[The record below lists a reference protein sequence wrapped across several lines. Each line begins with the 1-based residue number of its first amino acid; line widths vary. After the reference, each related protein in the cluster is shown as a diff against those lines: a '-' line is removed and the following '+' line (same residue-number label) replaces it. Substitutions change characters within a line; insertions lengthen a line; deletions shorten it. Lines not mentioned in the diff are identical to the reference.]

1 MKKGIFAILLVFLLC
16 GCAGEEGQTTG
27 LLMTTQAPAATS
39 GTIYLL
45 GYHFESENPLLSKN
59 TTNQQMFSL
68 IYDSLYEINE
78 KFEPTEQLATGLTM
92 NSDLEYTVVL
102 RPGVSFHD
110 GTALTSS
117 DVVSTVEFL
126 LKNDTAYRYYVRNIA
141 SVSKSGEEAVRFRLK
156 EPAQNFKAQLIFP
169 IVSAKMLNSGD
180 SSMNGTGKYK
190 VENYVQR
197 KKILLVSNENYFQKI
212 NPEVKKIEIQLMPD
226 KETANYA
233 YSSGL
238 ADVYMQDILDS
249 TASAVSKSG
258 AATVEYT
265 GNEYGCMLF
274 QMSNPIFRDVNVR
287 RAILMGIHRDKLISD
302 VLFSHAVK
310 AETPVNPASYL
321 VNPNAKSEYNVEQAK
336 ALLKESGWESDPA
349 DGLLKKSDNPKE
361 ILRFSLLIN
370 NSSEF
375 KKQLAASI
383 KEDMSYL
390 GIEVSVVE
398 KDFAD
403 YEKDYRSGKF
413 DAVLINTLMG
423 FDYDFTSFLATGN
436 NICNYSNEMTDLI
449 LKNIGETDGVEKTNY
464 YNRLQEN
471 FIENVPHVSLYY
483 TKTNLLS
490 TSKLKKGLNPTAFS
504 IYHNIENWS
513 FRE

>member
-1 MKKGIFAILLVFLLC
+1 MKKVICTLLFALLLC

-27 LLMTTQAPAATS
+27 LLMSTQTPAGTS
-39 GTIYLL
+39 GTVYLL
-45 GYHFESENPLLSKN
+45 GYNFESENPLLSKN

-68 IYDSLYEINE
+68 IYDSLYGIDE
-78 KFEPTEQLATGLTM
+78 KFEPTESLAAGITM
-92 NSDLEYTVVL
+92 NSDRQYTVVL
-102 RPGVSFHD
+102 KPGVTFHD
-110 GTALTSS
+110 GTLLTSS

-126 LKNDTAYRYYVRNIA
+126 LKNETSYRYHVRNIA
-141 SVSKSGEEAVRFRLK
+141 SVSRQGDEAVRFQLK
-156 EPAQNFKAQLIFP
+156 EPAQNFKAQLTFP

-180 SSMNGTGKYK
+180 TSMNGTGKYK

-197 KKILLVSNENYFQKI
+197 KKITLAYNDNYFEKA
-212 NPEVKKIEIQLMPD
+212 NPEVKRIEIQLVPD

-238 ADVYMQDILDS
+238 ADVYMQDILDNS
-249 TASAVSKSG
+249 TSAVSKSG
-258 AATVEYT
+258 AATIEYT

-274 QMSNPIFRDVNVR
+274 QMNNPIFQDVNVR
-287 RAILMGIHRDKLISD
+287 RAILLGINRDKLITD

-310 AETPVNPASYL
+310 AETPVNPVSYL
-321 VNPNAKSEYNVEQAK
+321 VNQNVKSEYNVEQAK

-349 DGLLKKSDNPKE
+349 DGLLKKSDSRKE
-361 ILRFSLLIN
+361 TLKFSLLIN
-370 NSSEF
+370 NTSEF
-375 KKQLAASI
+375 KKQLAANI

-390 GIEVSVVE
+390 GIEVNVIE
-398 KDFAD
+398 KNFAD

-413 DAVLINTLMG
+413 DAVLINTVMG
-423 FDYDFTSFLATGN
+423 FDYDFTSFLATGK
-436 NICNYSNEMTDLI
+436 NICNYSDDMTDLI
-449 LKNIGETDGVEKTNY
+449 LKNIGETDGTEKVNY
-464 YNRLQEN
+464 FQRLQEN
-471 FIENVPHVSLYY
+471 FQENVPHISLYY